1 MRTDDDA
8 EFAVALLCPLL
19 SAAPITVTVELLYIY
34 IRYIYTHILHK
45 INAYR

>member
-19 SAAPITVTVELLYIY
+19 SASPITVTVELLYIY
-34 IRYIYTHILHK
+34 IYATYIHTYYT
-45 INAYR
+45 R